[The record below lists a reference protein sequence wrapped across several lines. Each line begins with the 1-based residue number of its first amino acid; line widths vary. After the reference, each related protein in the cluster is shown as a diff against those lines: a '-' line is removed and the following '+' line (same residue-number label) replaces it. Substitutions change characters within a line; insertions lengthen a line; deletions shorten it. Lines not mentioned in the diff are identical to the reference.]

1 MKKWLKLWMSDE
13 SNIFNDWRDAL
24 FGFAISICL
33 PFMSLLSLIF
43 TKELNYAQDSM
54 QRGVEAELA
63 PPTQDSYNGI
73 IKIRKSLEE
82 NPFAFTHEIIH
93 YVFDVGVG
101 NRVQTSFTRK
111 AKGEPKDI
119 HEQMIDYG
127 AAANRMRYDRIVK
140 DIERYDTASP
150 RLNPASFVN
159 ELCKTYNADRS
170 SVIRRIQE
178 VRKISRKKSLV

>member
-1 MKKWLKLWMSDE
+1 MLKRNKLSVDEMIDMENKLQSSVLYTFTPQKKDVEVAKALGLQVVYEDDE
-13 SNIFNDWRDAL
+13 
-24 FGFAISICL
+24 
-33 PFMSLLSLIF
+33 
-43 TKELNYAQDSM
+43 KM

-127 AAANRMRYDRIVK
+127 AAANRMRYDRVVK
-140 DIERYDTASP
+140 DIKRYDTASP

-159 ELCKTYNADRS
+159 ELCKTYNADRP